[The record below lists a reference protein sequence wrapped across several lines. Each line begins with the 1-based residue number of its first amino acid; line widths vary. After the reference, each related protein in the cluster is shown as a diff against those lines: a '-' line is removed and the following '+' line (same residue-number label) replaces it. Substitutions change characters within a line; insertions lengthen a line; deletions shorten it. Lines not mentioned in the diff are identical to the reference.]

1 MPDVAKYQPQKQT
14 AMTSTTTEILPC
26 QGDSGAKLVGMVD
39 VMDIDTS
46 LKYLKARE
54 FDKKAGITKLWRGE
68 ETDLRLHMS
77 EMRKARMMKHTRA
90 GHQDINMNI
99 K

>member
-1 MPDVAKYQPQKQT
+1 MASNCQGRDNQMPDVAKYQPQKQM

-39 VMDIDTS
+39 VMDIDPS

-54 FDKKAGITKLWRGE
+54 FDKKAGNTELWRGDRFTITHVRNE
-68 ETDLRLHMS
+68 EGPHDEAH
-77 EMRKARMMKHTRA
+77 
-90 GHQDINMNI
+90 
-99 K
+99 

>member
-26 QGDSGAKLVGMVD
+26 QGDSGAKLVGMVG

-54 FDKKAGITKLWRGE
+54 FDKKAGITKLWRGDRFTITHVRNE
-68 ETDLRLHMS
+68 EGPYDEAH
-77 EMRKARMMKHTRA
+77 
-90 GHQDINMNI
+90 
-99 K
+99 